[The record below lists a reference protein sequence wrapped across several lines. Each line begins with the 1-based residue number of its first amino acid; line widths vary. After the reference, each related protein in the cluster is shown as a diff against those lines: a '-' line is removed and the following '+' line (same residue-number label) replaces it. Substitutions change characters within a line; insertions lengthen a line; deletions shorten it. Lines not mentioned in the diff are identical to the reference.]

1 MVSKLL
7 KLITSYYAGYIGGW
21 FIVFTILAI
30 VGALLT
36 ACTII

>member
-7 KLITSYYAGYIGGW
+7 KLITSYYVSYVAGW
-21 FIVFTILAI
+21 FIVFIILAI

-36 ACTII
+36 ACTLI